1 MWFCAAAGFH
11 SSGRRGAASGA
22 FLRRRCCCCC
32 WLVQQLPRAEG
43 RRHGEGRG
51 VGPLKKR
58 GGPRG
63 KEPAWPLLTTPA
75 SFGGRHGDLGNRPA
89 RRTSCVCCVCVCVKE
104 LLPSRGSSAS
114 PTAAAD
120 FSAAAACR
128 SDAAAA
134 VLRRFRGERRVTVA
148 NRRFPRRRRAHSS
161 PPRSALR
168 PRSHFLDAV
177 CLSGTANGRHGGAAR
192 VPVHL
197 RRRRHGVP
205 ALGYE
210 DGARRRCVVTAPLR
224 SRLLRSRGTLSADR
238 RPNGPHRRRSPL
250 VPNHRS
256 SSRFITGPLV
266 SRTGRLTSPVISVG
280 LRGH

>member
-22 FLRRRCCCCC
+22 FLRRRC
-32 WLVQQLPRAEG
+32 WLVQQLPRGEG
-43 RRHGEGRG
+43 RRHGEGSG
-51 VGPLKKR
+51 SAQ
-58 GGPRG
+58 
-63 KEPAWPLLTTPA
+63 E
-75 SFGGRHGDLGNRPA
+75 A
-89 RRTSCVCCVCVCVKE
+89 RRTKGEGACLAAADDTGLLRRPSRRPWQPSCQAYIVLVLCVCVKE

-120 FSAAAACR
+120 SAAVAAACR
-128 SDAAAA
+128 LDAAAA

-224 SRLLRSRGTLSADR
+224 PRLLRSRGTLSADR